1 MCSHK
6 RSRTLVG
13 IFTGALLMA
22 FLIGLVGTAAFAID
36 EIPVPPPPQPVEVAF
51 GMVGLAHLQTA
62 RLNVVMIGG
71 GQPDPGQRCRA
82 EISFFDAAGQLFRD
96 SSGVPIATEVILVSD
111 QAARLDLREA
121 DAFRGRTG
129 LRVAL
134 RARMQA
140 LDPPP
145 TTGPDPCRRV
155 VATLEV
161 FDNFTGRTNLLAIGG
176 GNPDPSDLPFG
187 MVGLARLQTARLNIV
202 AIGGGQPDPSNLPAC
217 PVEVSF
223 VNASGD
229 PFRDASGTPIKAL
242 IALDPGQAGA
252 LDVRSADA
260 FRGLTSMRVAFRPV
274 LRVVFP
280 PSPCEPPVATLE
292 VFDNFTGRTSLLAIG
307 GGTPDPGQ

>member
-1 MCSHK
+1 MRSHK

-13 IFTGALLMA
+13 TFTAALLMA
-22 FLIGLVGTAAFAID
+22 LLIGLVATAAFAID
-36 EIPVPPPPQPVEVAF
+36 EIPVPPPPQPVQLAL

-71 GQPDPGQRCRA
+71 NPDPSNRCRA
-82 EISFFDAAGQLFRD
+82 ELSFFDAAGRLFRD
-96 SSGVPIATEVILVSD
+96 ASGVPIAAVFILD
-111 QAARLDLREA
+111 PGKAARLDLREA

-129 LRVAL
+129 LRVAF

-140 LDPPP
+140 LDLPP

>member
-1 MCSHK
+1 MRSHK

-13 IFTGALLMA
+13 TFTAALLMA
-22 FLIGLVGTAAFAID
+22 LLIGLVATAAFAID
-36 EIPVPPPPQPVEVAF
+36 EIPVPPPPQPVQLAL

-71 GQPDPGQRCRA
+71 NPDPSNRCRA
-82 EISFFDAAGQLFRD
+82 ELSFFDAAGRLFRD
-96 SSGVPIATEVILVSD
+96 ASGVPIAAVFILD
-111 QAARLDLREA
+111 PGKAARLDLREA

-129 LRVAL
+129 LRVAF

-140 LDPPP
+140 LDLPP

-161 FDNFTGRTNLLAIGG
+161 FDNFTGRTNLL
-176 GNPDPSDLPFG
+176 
-187 MVGLARLQTARLNIV
+187 

-252 LDVRSADA
+252 LDLRSVDA

>member
-1 MCSHK
+1 MRSHK
-6 RSRTLVG
+6 RSRTLVRT
-13 IFTGALLMA
+13 FTGALLMA
-22 FLIGLVGTAAFAID
+22 LLIGLVGTAAFAID
-36 EIPVPPPPQPVEVAF
+36 EIPVPPPPEPVQVIL

-71 GQPDPGQRCRA
+71 GSPDPSNRCRA
-82 EISFFDAAGQLFRD
+82 EVSFFDAAGRLFRD
-96 SSGVPIATEVILVSD
+96 ASGVPIAAVFILD
-111 QAARLDLREA
+111 PGKAARLDLREA

-129 LRVAL
+129 LRVAF

-140 LDPPP
+140 LDLPP

-161 FDNFTGRTNLLAIGG
+161 FDNFTGRTNLL
-176 GNPDPSDLPFG
+176 
-187 MVGLARLQTARLNIV
+187 

-252 LDVRSADA
+252 LDLRSVDA

-307 GGTPDPGQ
+307 GGNPDPGE

>member
-1 MCSHK
+1 MRSHK

-13 IFTGALLMA
+13 TFTAALLMA
-22 FLIGLVGTAAFAID
+22 LLIGLVATAAFAID
-36 EIPVPPPPQPVEVAF
+36 EIPVPPPPQPVQLAL

-71 GQPDPGQRCRA
+71 NPDPSNRCRA
-82 EISFFDAAGQLFRD
+82 ELSFFDAAGRLFRD
-96 SSGVPIATEVILVSD
+96 ASGVPIAAVFILD
-111 QAARLDLREA
+111 PGKAARLDLREA

-129 LRVAL
+129 LRVAF

-140 LDPPP
+140 LDLPP

-161 FDNFTGRTNLLAIGG
+161 FDNFTGRTNLL
-176 GNPDPSDLPFG
+176 
-187 MVGLARLQTARLNIV
+187 

-252 LDVRSADA
+252 LDLRSVDA

-307 GGTPDPGQ
+307 GGNPDPGE